1 MTDGTRST
9 GEEKDDQDSGRMI
22 ETNGLTKTYGA
33 VNALTDLSLSIEA
46 GEVFGLLGPNGSGK
60 TTTIR
65 LLLGLLR
72 PTAGG
77 ASVAGFDCWSQSLT
91 VRERVTYLP
100 GELRMYGGLRAY
112 DVLRYLSD
120 LRGGAALDRAVAL
133 AERVM
138 GLDLR
143 RRVRTYS
150 TGMKQKLALAQAFA
164 DPVDIL
170 ILDEPTSAL
179 DPSAREDVL
188 GLVKEARA
196 GGQTVIFSGHV
207 LSEVEQVADRVAI
220 MRRGRLMHV
229 EDMHRRR
236 RDVRLLLV
244 RFEPEPPDIFP
255 ESLGLTVRERTGDVV
270 LLEHRGAAV
279 PLLAWLGTQP
289 VVDLAIGT
297 EDLRSLYDRYHG
309 AQAEAV
315 ANAGPGPGQEVEALV

>member
-1 MTDGTRST
+1 
-9 GEEKDDQDSGRMI
+9 MI
-22 ETNGLTKTYGA
+22 ETQGLTKTYGA
-33 VNALTDLSLSIEA
+33 VHALSDLTLSIEA

-72 PTAGG
+72 PTAGR
-77 ASVAGFDCWSQSLT
+77 ASVAGFDCWSQSLD
-91 VRERVTYLP
+91 VRHRVSYLP
-100 GELRMYGGLRAY
+100 GELRMFGGLRGI
-112 DVLRYLSD
+112 DLLRYLSD
-120 LRGGAALDRAVAL
+120 LRGGVAL
-133 AERVM
+133 ERAAAIARMM

-179 DPSAREDVL
+179 DPSAREEVL
-188 GLVKEARA
+188 GLVKEARG

-220 MRRGRLMHV
+220 MRLGRLMHV
-229 EDMHRRR
+229 EDLHRRR
-236 RDVRLLLV
+236 RDVRLVQV
-244 RFEPEPPDIFP
+244 RFEGNPPAHYP
-255 ESLGLTVRERTGDVV
+255 VGLELAERERTGDVV

-279 PLLAWLGTQP
+279 PLLAWLATQP
-289 VVDLAIGT
+289 VADLAIGT

-309 AQAEAV
+309 PRAEAD
-315 ANAGPGPGQEVEALV
+315 VEA

>member
-1 MTDGTRST
+1 
-9 GEEKDDQDSGRMI
+9 MI
-22 ETNGLTKTYGA
+22 ETQGLTKTYGS
-33 VNALTDLSLSIEA
+33 VHALSGLSLSIEA

-72 PTAGG
+72 PTAGR
-77 ASVAGFDCWSQSLT
+77 AAVAGFDCWSQSME
-91 VRERVTYLP
+91 VRQRVSYLP
-100 GELRMYGGLRAY
+100 GELRLFGGLRAI

-120 LRGGAALDRAVAL
+120 LRGGVALERATAL

-150 TGMKQKLALAQAFA
+150 TGMKQKLALAQTFA

-220 MRRGRLMHV
+220 MRRGCLMHV

-236 RDVRLLLV
+236 RDVRLLQV
-244 RFEPEPPDIFP
+244 RFEGGPPAHYPEALD
-255 ESLGLTVRERTGDVV
+255 LAVRERNGDVV

-279 PLLAWLGTQP
+279 PLLAWLSTQA

-297 EDLRSLYDRYHG
+297 EDLRGLYDRYHG
-309 AQAEAV
+309 PRAEADAEAEAKPEDQSRSV
-315 ANAGPGPGQEVEALV
+315 GEVEVWG

>member
-1 MTDGTRST
+1 MGV
-9 GEEKDDQDSGRMI
+9 QDFERMI

-33 VNALTDLSLSIEA
+33 VSALTDLSLSIEA

-72 PTAGG
+72 PTAGT
-77 ASVAGFDCWSQSLT
+77 ASVSGFDCWSHSLA
-91 VRERVTYLP
+91 VRERVSYLP
-100 GELRMYGGLRAY
+100 GELRMYGGLRAV

-120 LRGGAALDRAVAL
+120 LRGGAPLDRAVAI

-179 DPSAREDVL
+179 DPSAREDVI
-188 GLVKEARA
+188 GLVKEARE
-196 GGQTVIFSGHV
+196 GGQTVVFSGHV

-229 EDMHRRR
+229 EDMHHRRQH
-236 RDVRLLLV
+236 VRLLLV
-244 RFEPEPPDIFP
+244 RFEPEPPAAFP
-255 ESLGLTVRERTGDVV
+255 EELGLTVRERTGDVV
-270 LLEHRGAAV
+270 LLEHRGEPV

-309 AQAEAV
+309 PRAEAEADV
-315 ANAGPGPGQEVEALV
+315 DGKPEPGQEVEALV

>member
-1 MTDGTRST
+1 
-9 GEEKDDQDSGRMI
+9 MI
-22 ETNGLTKTYGA
+22 ETHGLTKIYGA

-72 PTAGG
+72 PTAGN
-77 ASVAGFDCWSQSLT
+77 ASVAGFDCWSQSLG
-91 VRERVTYLP
+91 VRQRVSYLP
-100 GELRMYGGLRAY
+100 GELRMYGGLRAI
-112 DVLRYLSD
+112 DILRYLSD
-120 LRGGAALDRAVAL
+120 LRGGAPLERAVAI

-143 RRVRTYS
+143 RRVRAYS

-188 GLVKEARA
+188 GLVKEARE
-196 GGQTVIFSGHV
+196 GGQTVVFSGHV

-244 RFEPEPPDIFP
+244 RFEAEPPTAFP

-270 LLEHRGAAV
+270 LLEHRGPAV
-279 PLLAWLGTQP
+279 PLLAWLGTQA
-289 VVDLAIGT
+289 VVDVAIGT

-309 AQAEAV
+309 PQAEAEAEV
-315 ANAGPGPGQEVEALV
+315 SARPGPAPEIEAVT